1 MFTYAFK
8 VLNEK
13 KYKKLA
19 TEEFENT
26 SELFAEILIIAISSQ
41 IKRGLERDYV
51 NKSEELTTVR
61 GRIDITKSM
70 NSFIKNKQLCCEYD
84 EFTLNSL
91 KNQIIKSSVYH
102 LFRTKL
108 SKERKHKLKKLMF
121 YFSDVDL
128 IDLNHVNWRGLSY
141 DKNNQTYQ
149 MIISICY
156 LAYNNLLQNQDNGNI
171 KLMDFENG
179 ERMSKLYEKLIFEYY
194 KREHP
199 EIKAEASQI
208 KWQLDDEFDTM
219 LPIMQSDITL
229 SDDNTILIIDAKYYD
244 SSIQENWDTPKVIS
258 HNLYQIFTYVKN
270 KEYELKDV
278 SHSVSGMLL
287 YAGTDDEIQPDY
299 TYNMS
304 GNKISAKTLNLNVDF
319 NIIKEQLDNI
329 IYEYFDNSFNSDS
342 VSYKTDLT
350 LS

>member
-1 MFTYAFK
+1 MLTYAFK
-8 VLNEK
+8 ILNEK

-26 SELFAEILIIAISSQ
+26 SELFAEILIIAINSQ
-41 IKRGLERDYV
+41 IKRGLQRDYI

-61 GRIDITKSM
+61 GKIDITKSM
-70 NSFIKNKQLCCEYD
+70 NSYLKNKQLYCEYD
-84 EFTLNSL
+84 EFTLNSV
-91 KNQIIKSSVYH
+91 KNQIIKSTVYY
-102 LFRTKL
+102 LFRTKI

-128 IDLNHVNWRGLSY
+128 INLNQVNWKSLSF

-156 LAYNNLLQNQDNGNI
+156 LAYNSLLQNQDKGNT
-171 KLMDFENG
+171 KLIDYENG
-179 ERMSKLYEKLIFEYY
+179 ERMSKLYEKFILEYY

-208 KWQLDDEFDTM
+208 KWQLDDGFDTM

-229 SDDNTILIIDAKYYD
+229 SDNNTVLIIDAKYYD

-270 KEYELKDV
+270 KEFELKDV
-278 SHSVSGMLL
+278 QHTVSGMLL

-304 GNKISAKTLNLNVDF
+304 GNKISAKTLNLNVNF
-319 NIIKEQLDNI
+319 ENIKEQLDKI
-329 IYEYFDNSFNSDS
+329 VYEYFYNSFNSES
-342 VSYKTDLT
+342 L
-350 LS
+350 LL

>member
-1 MFTYAFK
+1 MLTYAFK
-8 VLNEK
+8 ILNEK

-26 SELFAEILIIAISSQ
+26 SELFAEILIIAINSQ
-41 IKRGLERDYV
+41 IKRGLQRDYI

-61 GRIDITKSM
+61 GKIDITKSM
-70 NSFIKNKQLCCEYD
+70 NSYLKNKQLYCEYD
-84 EFTLNSL
+84 EFTLNSV
-91 KNQIIKSSVYH
+91 KNQIMKSTVYY
-102 LFRTKL
+102 LFRTKI

-128 IDLNHVNWRGLSY
+128 INLNQVNWKSLSF

-156 LAYNNLLQNQDNGNI
+156 LAYNSLLQNQDKGNT
-171 KLMDFENG
+171 KLIDYENG
-179 ERMSKLYEKLIFEYY
+179 ERMSKLYEKFILEYY

-208 KWQLDDEFDTM
+208 KWQLDDGFDTM

-229 SDDNTILIIDAKYYD
+229 SDNNTVLIIDAKYYD

-270 KEYELKDV
+270 KEFELKDV
-278 SHSVSGMLL
+278 QHTVSGMLL

-304 GNKISAKTLNLNVDF
+304 GNKISAKTLNLNVNF
-319 NIIKEQLDNI
+319 ENIKEQLDKI
-329 IYEYFDNSFNSDS
+329 VYEYFYNSFNSES
-342 VSYKTDLT
+342 L
-350 LS
+350 LL